1 VINELSAPASIQ
13 VDGYDTMYRRLADG
27 LIVLL
32 AIKGGLSPLKHC
44 ESIDIETTPAGAI
57 FRGSRWPEEIDVDRN
72 LLDYLPGP
80 HVVSPHGHPAFPGAQ
95 RLCRLSEIRDRPGGW
110 NYRLMENQLMAEAP
124 VSAPEPALAK
134 ADQKYF
140 AKRTLR
146 QFTRSNGCPTPV
158 PPVALPEWFMRADF
172 EHNGKGELT
181 IRSQARS

>member
-1 VINELSAPASIQ
+1 V
-13 VDGYDTMYRRLADG
+13 
-27 LIVLL
+27 
-32 AIKGGLSPLKHC
+32 KHC

-80 HVVSPHGHPAFPGAQ
+80 HVVFGRMGILRFQALNGYAVYR
-95 RLCRLSEIRDRPGGW
+95 RLEDRPGGW

-140 AKRTLR
+140 AKTYIATVHAFQWL
-146 QFTRSNGCPTPV
+146 PHAV

-181 IRSQARS
+181 IRQSGALMKAEPADWIYLRDAEIFVLKPDVFALEFVKAIEQ